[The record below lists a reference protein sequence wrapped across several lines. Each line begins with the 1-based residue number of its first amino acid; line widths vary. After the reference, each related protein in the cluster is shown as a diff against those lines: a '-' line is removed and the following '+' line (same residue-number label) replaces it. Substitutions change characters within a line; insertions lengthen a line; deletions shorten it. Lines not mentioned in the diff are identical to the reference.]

1 MESFD
6 DFFLEE
12 VADVALLDDGLN
24 HRAQMA
30 GKAADQLDG
39 AVFDL
44 GLAAAQTLNVE
55 KGEKG
60 KREVRGRSGE
70 WASRRG
76 FGLRIRLEGNR
87 GREKRRFV
95 GGKSYWIP

>member
-55 KGEKG
+55 K
-60 KREVRGRSGE
+60 
-70 WASRRG
+70 
-76 FGLRIRLEGNR
+76 
-87 GREKRRFV
+87 EKRGNERSEGVVENGLHVEVLGSEFV
-95 GGKSYWIP
+95 

>member
-1 MESFD
+1 MEGFD

-12 VADVALLDDGLN
+12 VADVALLDDGLD

-44 GLAAAQTLNVE
+44 GLAAAQTLTVE
-55 KGEKG
+55 K
-60 KREVRGRSGE
+60 
-70 WASRRG
+70 
-76 FGLRIRLEGNR
+76 
-87 GREKRRFV
+87 EKRGNEGSEGVVENGLHIEVLGSEFV
-95 GGKSYWIP
+95 